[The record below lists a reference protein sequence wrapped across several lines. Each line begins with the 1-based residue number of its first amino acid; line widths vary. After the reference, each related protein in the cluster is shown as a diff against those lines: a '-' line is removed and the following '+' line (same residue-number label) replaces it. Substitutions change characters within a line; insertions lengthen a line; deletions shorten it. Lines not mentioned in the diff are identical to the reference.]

1 VPPPPGKARE
11 IVTRRLLPAAGLVL
25 IAAGAWAGADAAR
38 RTFWTTTDEPFHVA
52 SARELRSGPG
62 LVSNVEHPVL
72 MKVLAAAALPGE
84 KASRPVDETRAARRL
99 FPAVFALLVL
109 VAGAWAVRRAGAAFG
124 LAAAALLA
132 IEPSFRGH
140 GALVTSDVL
149 VALFLVAA
157 AAAADRAG
165 AAGFKARPGWLAAA
179 GTLYGLAMAS
189 KYSAAPYLAVFA
201 AFAALSA
208 FRAGAAPF
216 RARLTRMAGAG
227 VLLVLAAILTLA
239 AVQAAAFATTSE
251 ADFRRG
257 LAAQFAELPQ
267 RRAVERLADGLPRWA
282 ASYGAGL
289 LFVQGVAGPGER
301 INYFLGEASGV
312 GFPAYFPVALAV
324 KLTTAAAVALAVSP
338 LAVAAALARA
348 PGRRRRRLLRLF
360 AARSLFPA
368 SLGLA
373 WLLAAMLSNVDIG
386 VRHVFPVVPLF
397 LVAAAGAGRTLLRR
411 RRAAALAVV
420 VVLLAGAEAAARH
433 GREISFGNLFAGGN
447 AGLPRIVSDS
457 NVDWSQEQ
465 GRVFARTRHGDLGR
479 VGVVALFV
487 DEEAAR
493 AAGVAGMVFRPDAPV
508 DAVFFSRHLWDLAP
522 AVERCPESFPKIVWA
537 REWLPALRRGL
548 QERATSVEPFGDAY
562 VLLRLK
568 APPGG

>member
-1 VPPPPGKARE
+1 MPGEARNS
-11 IVTRRLLPAAGLVL
+11 VTRRLLPAAGLVL
-25 IAAGAWAGADAAR
+25 LAAGAWAGAESAR

-52 SARELRSGPG
+52 SARGLRSGPG

-72 MKVLAAAALPGE
+72 MKVLAAAALPAA
-84 KASRPVDETRAARRL
+84 KASRPVDETRAARRS

-109 VAGAWAVRRAGAAFG
+109 VAGAWAVARAGPAFG
-124 LAAAALLA
+124 LAAAALLV
-132 IEPSFRGH
+132 IEPSLRGH

-165 AAGFKARPGWLAAA
+165 AGKPGLRSFRLAVAGALF
-179 GTLYGLAMAS
+179 GLAMAS
-189 KYSAAPYLAVFA
+189 KYSAAPFLLVFA
-201 AFAALSA
+201 LFAPLAA
-208 FRAGAAPF
+208 FRTGAARARPAARIAGAA
-216 RARLTRMAGAG
+216 ALV
-227 VLLVLAAILTLA
+227 VLVAVLTLA
-239 AVQAAAFATTSE
+239 AVQAAAFTTTSD

-267 RRAVERLADGLPRWA
+267 RPAVERLADRLPRWA
-282 ASYGAGL
+282 AAYGAGL

-301 INYFLGEASGV
+301 INYFLGEVSGA

-324 KLTTAAAVALAVSP
+324 KLTTAAVVALLVAP
-338 LAVAAALARA
+338 LAAAAALVRA
-348 PGRRRRRLLRLF
+348 PRGRRRRRLRLL

-386 VRHVFPVVPLF
+386 VRHVFPAVPLF
-397 LVAAAGAGRTLLRR
+397 FVAAAGAGRTLLRG
-411 RRAAALAVV
+411 RRAAAAALTVV
-420 VVLLAGAEAAARH
+420 FFAGLEAAAGY
-433 GREISFGNLFAGGN
+433 GREISFGNLLAGGN
-447 AGLPRIVSDS
+447 AGLPGIVSDS

-465 GRVFARTRHGDLGR
+465 GRVFARVRRGDLGR
-479 VGVVALFV
+479 AGVVALYV

-493 AAGVAGMVFRPDAPV
+493 AAGVAGLVYRPDAPV

-522 AVERCPESFPKIVWA
+522 ALERCPESFPKIVWA
-537 REWLPALRRGL
+537 RGWLPPLRRGL
-548 QERATSVEPFGDAY
+548 EERAASVEPFGDAY
-562 VLLRLK
+562 VLVRLK
-568 APPGG
+568 APAGG

>member
-1 VPPPPGKARE
+1 
-11 IVTRRLLPAAGLVL
+11 VTGRLIPAAGLVL
-25 IAAGAWAGADAAR
+25 LAAGAWAGADTAR
-38 RTFWTTTDEPFHVA
+38 RTYWTTTDEPFHVA

-72 MKVLAAAALPGE
+72 MKGIAAAALPGE
-84 KASRPVDETRAARRL
+84 RAAWPVDETRAARRF

-109 VAGAWAVRRAGAAFG
+109 VAGAWAVARGGTAFG
-124 LAAAALLA
+124 LAVAALLA
-132 IEPSFRGH
+132 IEPSLRGH
-140 GALVTSDVL
+140 GALVTSDIL
-149 VALFLVAA
+149 VAFFVVAA

-165 AAGFKARPGWLAAA
+165 PGRSGPRAGWLVAAGA
-179 GTLYGLAMAS
+179 LYGLAMAS

-201 AFAALSA
+201 LLTAVTTSRAGTAR
-208 FRAGAAPF
+208 FRPRLARTAGAA
-216 RARLTRMAGAG
+216 ALL
-227 VLLVLAAILTLA
+227 LLVAVVTLA
-239 AVQAAAFATTSE
+239 AVQAAAFATTAD

-257 LAAQFAELPQ
+257 LAAQFESLPQ
-267 RRAVERLADGLPRWA
+267 RAAVTALADRLPRWA
-282 ASYGAGL
+282 AAYGAGL

-301 INYFLGEASGV
+301 INYFFGKASGV
-312 GFPAYFPVALAV
+312 GFLAYFPVALAV
-324 KLTTAAAVALAVSP
+324 KLTTAAVAVLVLAP
-338 LAVAAALARA
+338 LAAGAALVRVD
-348 PGRRRRRLLRLF
+348 GRRRRRLLRLL

-373 WLLAAMLSNVDIG
+373 WLLAAMFSNVNIG

-397 LVAAAGAGRTLLRR
+397 LVAAAGAGRTLLRG
-411 RRAAALAVV
+411 RRAAVLALAVV
-420 VVLLAGAEAAARH
+420 LAAGAEAAARH
-433 GREISFGNLFAGGN
+433 GREISFGNLFAGGD

-465 GRVFARTRHGDLGR
+465 GRVFARTRRADLGR
-479 VGVVALFV
+479 VGVVALYV

-493 AAGVAGMVFRPDAPV
+493 AAGVAGMVYRPDAPL

-537 REWLPALRRGL
+537 RGWLPSLRRGL
-548 QERATSVEPFGDAY
+548 EERAASVEPFGDAY
-562 VLLRLK
+562 VLVRLK